1 MAGGTPS
8 SLDGFADHGK
18 SEHQLDENWGC
29 PHFRIAPYLLV
40 GGFNHLE
47 KYESQFG
54 LLFSIYVKKNQTCY
68 KSPTRLYNISI
79 LVGFYLL
86 FLFLGGSNTF
96 MGIVHQ
102 LQLAGEKKVRHVVDY
117 PSQWS
122 LACATQK
129 AHFKTY
135 RVLLD
140 KPQ

>member
-54 LLFSIYVKKNQTCY
+54 LLFSIYVKKIKHVTNHQPDY
-68 KSPTRLYNISI
+68 IIS
-79 LVGFYLL
+79 VFWWDFTYFFY
-86 FLFLGGSNTF
+86 F
-96 MGIVHQ
+96 
-102 LQLAGEKKVRHVVDY
+102 
-117 PSQWS
+117 
-122 LACATQK
+122 
-129 AHFKTY
+129 
-135 RVLLD
+135 
-140 KPQ
+140 